1 VFALWA
7 GLALGGAIAGWLLS
21 AYGVVSGA
29 EAQTAQAQSGILL
42 TASVY
47 AGVTFLAAAA
57 CLFFYPLSREL
68 TRSIANDLTERRK
81 RYAS

>member
-1 VFALWA
+1 M
-7 GLALGGAIAGWLLS
+7 
-21 AYGVVSGA
+21 
-29 EAQTAQAQSGILL
+29 

-47 AGVTFLAAAA
+47 AGIAFLAAAV

-81 RYAS
+81 GYASLRKSPVML